1 MARNSLILSASIT
14 KEQSDALELLNLS
27 ASELLQDAI
36 MEQIRK
42 SKSVLPQIKELEI
55 KIAKLSKMVEN
66 LFEFINFK
74 QIEHKEFYDFV
85 NKKENVA

>member
-1 MARNSLILSASIT
+1 MVRNSQILSCSIT
-14 KEQSDALELLNLS
+14 KEQSDALETLNLS

-36 MEQIRK
+36 IQQIAR
-42 SKSVLPQIKELEI
+42 SKSVLPQIKELEL
-55 KIAKLSKMVEN
+55 KIVKFSKIVEN

-74 QIEHKEFYDFV
+74 GIEHKEFYDFV